1 MEVRGGVFK
10 KKLLKFKILLF
21 LFVFCEF
28 LLFFLFKKKKELFI
42 KFVMLDEFMKEKF
55 LMDKD
60 LNVKLEKL
68 VVNLFLDFVLMEDI
82 VSFKNFYIGRY

>member
-10 KKLLKFKILLF
+10 KKLLKFKILF

-28 LLFFLFKKKKELFI
+28 LLIFLFKKKKELFI

>member
-1 MEVRGGVFK
+1 
-10 KKLLKFKILLF
+10 
-21 LFVFCEF
+21 
-28 LLFFLFKKKKELFI
+28 
-42 KFVMLDEFMKEKF
+42 MKEKF